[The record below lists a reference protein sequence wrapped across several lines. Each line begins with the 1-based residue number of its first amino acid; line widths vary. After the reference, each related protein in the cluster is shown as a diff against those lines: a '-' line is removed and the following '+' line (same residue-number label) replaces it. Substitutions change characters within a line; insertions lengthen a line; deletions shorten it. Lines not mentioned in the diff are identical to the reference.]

1 MVLFRAAGVLLD
13 GEGRL
18 PAILFHGVPLTLL
31 PSVNPDFG
39 IFQLTTGLVLRVN
52 LGLLP
57 GLLAGWAVYR
67 RFFAPGRKKKTK
79 SAGRPDPV
87 GLIRRRAPA
96 MTGTSEERTDHGP
109 GLILASAS
117 PRRAELMR
125 SIGLGFIIRPSRV
138 PEIAVPGE
146 PPEDFVLRV
155 SRSKARTAGR
165 WNDGHWV
172 IAADTVVVKDGEILG
187 KPTDRADAAR
197 MLRLLSGATHRVVTG
212 ITVVPPGGE
221 LLADVAET
229 AVTFLRLSETE
240 IERYVASGEPDDKA
254 GAYGIQGLAA
264 VFVEYIEGS
273 YSNVVG
279 LPLSLLYQ
287 LLLETGY
294 PEDAFDWS

>member
-1 MVLFRAAGVLLD
+1 M
-13 GEGRL
+13 
-18 PAILFHGVPLTLL
+18 
-31 PSVNPDFG
+31 N
-39 IFQLTTGLVLRVN
+39 
-52 LGLLP
+52 
-57 GLLAGWAVYR
+57 
-67 RFFAPGRKKKTK
+67 
-79 SAGRPDPV
+79 
-87 GLIRRRAPA
+87 
-96 MTGTSEERTDHGP
+96 GTSEERTDDGP

-187 KPTDRADAAR
+187 KPGDREDAAR

-264 VFVEYIEGS
+264 VFVEHIEGS